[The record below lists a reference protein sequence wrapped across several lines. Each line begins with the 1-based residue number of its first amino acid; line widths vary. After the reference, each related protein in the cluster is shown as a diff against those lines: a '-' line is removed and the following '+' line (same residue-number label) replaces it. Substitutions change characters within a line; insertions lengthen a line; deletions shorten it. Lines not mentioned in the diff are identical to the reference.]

1 MSMISIINEAINRK
15 LASTS
20 FTTII
25 KGVVIDLNP
34 LKIKINDRIT
44 IGLDFI
50 EPKSLGINDDSPSP
64 ALPLIVGESVD
75 MIRYNNGQRFYVLG
89 KSVTSGNYNDLEG
102 KPKINNVTLE
112 GNKTSSELGI
122 TGDKHFTYIKSTP
135 DSVWEIT
142 HDLDK
147 YPSVTVV
154 DSAGSVVIG
163 DITYT
168 SKSALKVTFSAAFS
182 GKAYLN

>member
-1 MSMISIINEAINRK
+1 MLPATKSQAENGVDNKTYMTPLRTKQAI
-15 LASTS
+15 LA
-20 FTTII
+20 
-25 KGVVIDLNP
+25 N
-34 LKIKINDRIT
+34 
-44 IGLDFI
+44 
-50 EPKSLGINDDSPSP
+50 KSG
-64 ALPLIVGESVD
+64 G
-75 MIRYNNGQRFYVLG
+75 G
-89 KSVTSGNYNDLEG
+89 SGTNNYNDLEN

-112 GNKTSSELGI
+112 GNKTSSELGL

-154 DSAGSVVIG
+154 DSAGSVVMG

-168 SKSALKVTFSAAFS
+168 SKSALTVTFSAAFS

>member
-1 MSMISIINEAINRK
+1 MLPATKSQAENGVDNKTYMTPLRTKQAI
-15 LASTS
+15 LANKSGGGSGTS
-20 FTTII
+20 
-25 KGVVIDLNP
+25 
-34 LKIKINDRIT
+34 
-44 IGLDFI
+44 
-50 EPKSLGINDDSPSP
+50 
-64 ALPLIVGESVD
+64 
-75 MIRYNNGQRFYVLG
+75 
-89 KSVTSGNYNDLEG
+89 NYNDLDN
-102 KPKINNVTLE
+102 KPKINGVTLE

-135 DSVWEIT
+135 DSVWDIT

-154 DSAGSVVIG
+154 DSAGSVVMG

-168 SKSALKVTFSAAFS
+168 SKSALTVTFSAAFS

>member
-1 MSMISIINEAINRK
+1 MLPATKSQAENGVDNKTYMTPLRTKQAI
-15 LASTS
+15 LANKSGGGSGTS
-20 FTTII
+20 
-25 KGVVIDLNP
+25 
-34 LKIKINDRIT
+34 
-44 IGLDFI
+44 
-50 EPKSLGINDDSPSP
+50 
-64 ALPLIVGESVD
+64 
-75 MIRYNNGQRFYVLG
+75 
-89 KSVTSGNYNDLEG
+89 NYNDLEN

-112 GNKTSSELGI
+112 GNKTSSELGL

-168 SKSALKVTFSAAFS
+168 SKSALTVTFSAAFS

>member
-1 MSMISIINEAINRK
+1 MLPATKSQAENGVDNKTYMTPLRTKQAI
-15 LASTS
+15 LANKSGGGSGTS
-20 FTTII
+20 
-25 KGVVIDLNP
+25 
-34 LKIKINDRIT
+34 
-44 IGLDFI
+44 
-50 EPKSLGINDDSPSP
+50 
-64 ALPLIVGESVD
+64 
-75 MIRYNNGQRFYVLG
+75 
-89 KSVTSGNYNDLEG
+89 NYNDLEN

-112 GNKTSSELGI
+112 GNKTSSELGL

-135 DSVWEIT
+135 DSVWDIT

-168 SKSALKVTFSAAFS
+168 SKSALTVTFSAAFS

>member
-1 MSMISIINEAINRK
+1 MLPATKSQAENGVDNKTYMTPLRTKQAI
-15 LASTS
+15 LANKSGGGSGTS
-20 FTTII
+20 
-25 KGVVIDLNP
+25 
-34 LKIKINDRIT
+34 
-44 IGLDFI
+44 
-50 EPKSLGINDDSPSP
+50 
-64 ALPLIVGESVD
+64 
-75 MIRYNNGQRFYVLG
+75 
-89 KSVTSGNYNDLEG
+89 NYNDLDN

-112 GNKTSSELGI
+112 GNKTSSELGL

-135 DSVWEIT
+135 DSVWDIT

-168 SKSALKVTFSAAFS
+168 SKSALTVTFSAAFS

>member
-1 MSMISIINEAINRK
+1 MLPATKSQAENGVDNKTYMTPLRTKQAI
-15 LASTS
+15 LANKSGGGSGTS
-20 FTTII
+20 
-25 KGVVIDLNP
+25 
-34 LKIKINDRIT
+34 
-44 IGLDFI
+44 
-50 EPKSLGINDDSPSP
+50 
-64 ALPLIVGESVD
+64 
-75 MIRYNNGQRFYVLG
+75 
-89 KSVTSGNYNDLEG
+89 NYNDLEN

-112 GNKTSSELGI
+112 GNKTSSELGL

-135 DSVWEIT
+135 DKIWEIT

-154 DSAGSVVIG
+154 DSAGSVVMG

-168 SKSALKVTFSAAFS
+168 SKSTLTVTFSAAFS

>member
-1 MSMISIINEAINRK
+1 MLPATKSQAENGVDNKTYMTPLRTKQAI
-15 LASTS
+15 LANKSGGGSGTS
-20 FTTII
+20 
-25 KGVVIDLNP
+25 
-34 LKIKINDRIT
+34 
-44 IGLDFI
+44 
-50 EPKSLGINDDSPSP
+50 
-64 ALPLIVGESVD
+64 
-75 MIRYNNGQRFYVLG
+75 
-89 KSVTSGNYNDLEG
+89 NYNDLEN

-142 HDLDK
+142 HNLDK

-154 DSAGSVVIG
+154 DSAGSVVMG

-168 SKSALKVTFSAAFS
+168 SKSALTVTFSAAFS

>member
-1 MSMISIINEAINRK
+1 MLPATKSQAENGVDNKTYMTPLRTKQAIQANK
-15 LASTS
+15 SGGGSGTS
-20 FTTII
+20 
-25 KGVVIDLNP
+25 
-34 LKIKINDRIT
+34 
-44 IGLDFI
+44 
-50 EPKSLGINDDSPSP
+50 
-64 ALPLIVGESVD
+64 
-75 MIRYNNGQRFYVLG
+75 
-89 KSVTSGNYNDLEG
+89 NYNDLEN

-112 GNKTSSELGI
+112 GNKTSSELGL

-135 DSVWEIT
+135 DSIWEIT

-154 DSAGSVVIG
+154 DSAGSVVMG

-168 SKSALKVTFSAAFS
+168 SKSAIKITFSAAFS

>member
-1 MSMISIINEAINRK
+1 MLPATKSQAENGVDNKTYMTPLRTKQAI
-15 LASTS
+15 LA
-20 FTTII
+20 
-25 KGVVIDLNP
+25 N
-34 LKIKINDRIT
+34 
-44 IGLDFI
+44 
-50 EPKSLGINDDSPSP
+50 KSG
-64 ALPLIVGESVD
+64 G
-75 MIRYNNGQRFYVLG
+75 G
-89 KSVTSGNYNDLEG
+89 SVTSNYNDLEN

-135 DSVWEIT
+135 DKIWEIT
-142 HDLDK
+142 HNLDK

-154 DSAGSVVIG
+154 DSAGSVVMG

-168 SKSALKVTFSAAFS
+168 SKSSLTVTFSAAFS

>member
-1 MSMISIINEAINRK
+1 MLPATKSQAENGVDNKTYMTPLRTKQAI
-15 LASTS
+15 LANKSGGGSGTS
-20 FTTII
+20 
-25 KGVVIDLNP
+25 
-34 LKIKINDRIT
+34 
-44 IGLDFI
+44 
-50 EPKSLGINDDSPSP
+50 
-64 ALPLIVGESVD
+64 
-75 MIRYNNGQRFYVLG
+75 
-89 KSVTSGNYNDLEG
+89 NYNDLEN

-112 GNKTSSELGI
+112 GNKTSSELGL

-154 DSAGSVVIG
+154 DSAGSVVMG

-168 SKSALKVTFSAAFS
+168 SKSALTVTFSAAFS

>member
-1 MSMISIINEAINRK
+1 MLPATKSQAENGVDNKTYMTPLRTKQAIQANK
-15 LASTS
+15 SGGGSGTS
-20 FTTII
+20 
-25 KGVVIDLNP
+25 
-34 LKIKINDRIT
+34 
-44 IGLDFI
+44 
-50 EPKSLGINDDSPSP
+50 
-64 ALPLIVGESVD
+64 
-75 MIRYNNGQRFYVLG
+75 
-89 KSVTSGNYNDLEG
+89 NYNDLEN

-112 GNKTSSELGI
+112 GNKTSSELGL
-122 TGDKHFTYIKSTP
+122 TGDKDFTYIKSTP

-154 DSAGSVVIG
+154 DSAGSVVMG

>member
-1 MSMISIINEAINRK
+1 MIPATKSQAENGVDNKTYMTPLRTKQAIQANK
-15 LASTS
+15 SGGGSGTS
-20 FTTII
+20 
-25 KGVVIDLNP
+25 
-34 LKIKINDRIT
+34 
-44 IGLDFI
+44 
-50 EPKSLGINDDSPSP
+50 
-64 ALPLIVGESVD
+64 
-75 MIRYNNGQRFYVLG
+75 
-89 KSVTSGNYNDLEG
+89 NYNDLEN

-112 GNKTSSELGI
+112 GNKTSSELGL

-142 HDLDK
+142 HNLDK

-154 DSAGSVVIG
+154 DSAGSVVMG

-168 SKSALKVTFSAAFS
+168 SKSALTVTFSAAFS

>member
-1 MSMISIINEAINRK
+1 MLPATKSQAENGVDNKTYMTPLRTKQAI
-15 LASTS
+15 LANKSGGGSGTS
-20 FTTII
+20 
-25 KGVVIDLNP
+25 
-34 LKIKINDRIT
+34 
-44 IGLDFI
+44 
-50 EPKSLGINDDSPSP
+50 
-64 ALPLIVGESVD
+64 
-75 MIRYNNGQRFYVLG
+75 
-89 KSVTSGNYNDLEG
+89 NYNDLEN

-112 GNKTSSELGI
+112 GNKTSSELGL
-122 TGDKHFTYIKSTP
+122 TGDKDFVFIKSTP

-142 HDLDK
+142 HNLDK

-168 SKSALKVTFSAAFS
+168 SKSALTVTFSAAFS

>member
-1 MSMISIINEAINRK
+1 MLPATKSQAENGVDNKTYMTPLRTKQAIQANK
-15 LASTS
+15 SGGGSGTS
-20 FTTII
+20 
-25 KGVVIDLNP
+25 
-34 LKIKINDRIT
+34 
-44 IGLDFI
+44 
-50 EPKSLGINDDSPSP
+50 
-64 ALPLIVGESVD
+64 
-75 MIRYNNGQRFYVLG
+75 
-89 KSVTSGNYNDLEG
+89 NYNDLEN

-112 GNKTSSELGI
+112 GNKTSSELGL

-135 DSVWEIT
+135 DSIWDIT

-154 DSAGSVVIG
+154 DSAGSVVMG

-168 SKSALKVTFSAAFS
+168 SKSAIKITFSAAFS

>member
-1 MSMISIINEAINRK
+1 MLPATKSQAENGVDNKTYMTPLRTKQAIQANK
-15 LASTS
+15 SGGGSGTS
-20 FTTII
+20 
-25 KGVVIDLNP
+25 
-34 LKIKINDRIT
+34 
-44 IGLDFI
+44 
-50 EPKSLGINDDSPSP
+50 
-64 ALPLIVGESVD
+64 
-75 MIRYNNGQRFYVLG
+75 
-89 KSVTSGNYNDLEG
+89 NYNDLEN

-112 GNKTSSELGI
+112 GNKTSSELGL

-135 DSVWEIT
+135 DSVWDIT

-154 DSAGSVVIG
+154 DSAGSVVMG

-168 SKSALKVTFSAAFS
+168 SKSALTVTFSAAFS